1 MENMNMETKNGL
13 SALDDEA
20 LELVAGGR
28 TLFREGDLNRNS
40 WFVSL
45 ISMLMARDAG
55 RPAQPNE
62 APRQITVDGKAY
74 RVLRVQE
81 GGTYKY
87 VLEEL

>member
-13 SALDDEA
+13 SALDDDA

-28 TLFREGDLNRNS
+28 TLFGAGDLNRNS

-45 ISMLMARDAG
+45 ISMLMAQDAN

-62 APRQITVDGKAY
+62 SPRTITVGGKVY

-81 GGTYKY
+81 GGTFKY
-87 VLEEL
+87 VFEEM

>member
-1 MENMNMETKNGL
+1 MDEKKTETRGGL
-13 SALDDEA
+13 AALDDEA

-28 TLFREGDLNRNS
+28 TLFGEGDLNRNS

-45 ISMLMARDAG
+45 ISMLMAQDAN

-62 APRQITVDGKAY
+62 APRQITVGGKAY

-81 GGTYKY
+81 GGTFKY